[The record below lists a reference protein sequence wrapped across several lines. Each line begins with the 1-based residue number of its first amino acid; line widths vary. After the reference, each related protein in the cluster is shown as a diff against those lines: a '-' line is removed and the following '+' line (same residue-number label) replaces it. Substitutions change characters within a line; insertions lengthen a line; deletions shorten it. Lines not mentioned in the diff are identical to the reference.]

1 MEKTFEPIN
10 EENYIFEFELFGMK
24 LVFGKRAKNEDT
36 KIIDQKILKNIPN
49 ELDIIQYKII
59 NRKVRV

>member
-1 MEKTFEPIN
+1 MGDKFLLHPYQIKDKR
-10 EENYIFEFELFGMK
+10 YVLF
-24 LVFGKRAKNEDT
+24 NSEDT

-59 NRKVRV
+59 NRKVS